1 MSGPHKAAIVIG
13 ASQGIGAGI
22 IHVFFDLRAVFGSLC

>member
-1 MSGPHKAAIVIG
+1 MSGPQQAAIVTG

-22 IHVFFDLRAVFGSLC
+22 LQVFVDLRAVFGSLC